1 MRSGRFRPASDPR
14 PEPPFR
20 AATFLQ
26 QLASG
31 RGYGLSSLYRTVRTI
46 RTILGTGYDYGRPER
61 QLLRSVLRQHNTQHL
76 SCGEKG
82 RARISSEGKDRG
94 QWPRLLTE

>member
-1 MRSGRFRPASDPR
+1 MRKRRFRSGADARPRTPVR
-14 PEPPFR
+14 GV
-20 AATFLQ
+20 TFLQ